1 MYLYHLTKGSPFTE
15 MAHFVFGGDPRRL
28 LEMNSI
34 FIEFGYN
41 TFFNKISGTSLEQ
54 WIPSHLDVCRQLI
67 YDALASGGI
76 EEVEFDDGQVVDRRW
91 ILHHFQFESFRV
103 FGFLD
108 DFAMRSANR
117 RNMYESDVQRAFNS
131 GYLRSHGLKAQV
143 VYTNWNRR

>member
-1 MYLYHLTKGSPFTE
+1 
-15 MAHFVFGGDPRRL
+15 
-28 LEMNSI
+28 MNSI

-76 EEVEFDDGQVVDRRW
+76 KEVEFEDRQVVDRWW

-117 RNMYESDVQRAFNS
+117 RNMYESDVQQAFYS